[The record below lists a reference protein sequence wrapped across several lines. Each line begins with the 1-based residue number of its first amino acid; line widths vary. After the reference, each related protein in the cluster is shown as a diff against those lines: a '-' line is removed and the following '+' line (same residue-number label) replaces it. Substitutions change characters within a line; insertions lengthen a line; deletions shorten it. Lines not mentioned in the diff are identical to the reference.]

1 MNETAPTKYR
11 KKPVVIE
18 AMRLTET
25 NAAEVKRWVESFYRG
40 RVLMRGGPG
49 GGSRGATLII
59 KTLEGDHAASVG
71 DQVIRGVQDEAY
83 PCKPDI
89 FEATY
94 EAVNTETDQ
103 AAARVSEAQVHQIA
117 DALWGDM
124 IGASRSTV
132 RNVLRDLFVGAGIE
146 VAS

>member
-94 EAVNTETDQ
+94 E
-103 AAARVSEAQVHQIA
+103 
-117 DALWGDM
+117 
-124 IGASRSTV
+124 
-132 RNVLRDLFVGAGIE
+132 

>member
-11 KKPVVIE
+11 KKPVIIE
-18 AMRLTET
+18 ATQLTHT
-25 NAAEVKRWVESFYRG
+25 NAAEVKRWVESFYGG
-40 RVLMRGGPG
+40 RVLMLEGPG

-59 KTLEGDHAASVG
+59 QTLEGDHAAGVG

-94 EAVNTETDQ
+94 EAT
-103 AAARVSEAQVHQIA
+103 S
-117 DALWGDM
+117 
-124 IGASRSTV
+124 
-132 RNVLRDLFVGAGIE
+132 
-146 VAS
+146 

>member
-18 AMRLTET
+18 AMQLTQT
-25 NAAEVKRWVESFYRG
+25 NAAEVKRWVESFYQG

-59 KTLEGDHAASVG
+59 KTLEGDHEASVG

-94 EAVNTETDQ
+94 E
-103 AAARVSEAQVHQIA
+103 
-117 DALWGDM
+117 
-124 IGASRSTV
+124 
-132 RNVLRDLFVGAGIE
+132 